1 MCVCVSSCLSR
12 SKIFALGVSLGAF
25 EVSTLAVAFAQQFR
39 MYALTRF
46 AEGYAADDSK
56 CFSTTVAVQEGCEE
70 MVVDVYRMINAKGK
84 SKEDPMARFNKMD
97 DPKDGFKARWD
108 LPQV

>member
-1 MCVCVSSCLSR
+1 
-12 SKIFALGVSLGAF
+12 
-25 EVSTLAVAFAQQFR
+25 
-39 MYALTRF
+39 
-46 AEGYAADDSK
+46 
-56 CFSTTVAVQEGCEE
+56 

-108 LPQV
+108 LPQVCVLCGVCVCVCERERERERARGRNSEREQERERKTERKRKRERVCASVNFCVKQ

>member
-1 MCVCVSSCLSR
+1 M
-12 SKIFALGVSLGAF
+12 
-25 EVSTLAVAFAQQFR
+25 
-39 MYALTRF
+39 
-46 AEGYAADDSK
+46 
-56 CFSTTVAVQEGCEE
+56 AVQEGCDE

-108 LPQV
+108 LPQVCVVCMCVCICVCVSVYVSE

>member
-1 MCVCVSSCLSR
+1 
-12 SKIFALGVSLGAF
+12 
-25 EVSTLAVAFAQQFR
+25 

-46 AEGYAADDSK
+46 AGGCAADKPK

-108 LPQV
+108 LPQANPLKPF